1 YPSGGVAPISRTRD
15 TVGPIAR
22 SVDDIALLD
31 AILSGAG
38 THAATALPTRGT
50 TRPVRLAVPRTTFWR
65 GLAPDL
71 ERVANAAVAQLAQAG
86 FECVDIDL
94 NDYPGFFDDEPAV
107 IALYEFRSSMHA
119 YLVENGYD
127 LSVDDI
133 VANVGSPDVAKI
145 ARHITGPDGI
155 GEAAYRTALDRR
167 TRSRAAYRQCLAD
180 SGADALVFPTT
191 IATAC
196 PIPAGDAMML
206 NGEPASVFA
215 TYIRNTEP
223 GSNAGV
229 PGMTVPAGLTAA
241 GLPVGLALD
250 GAAGTDRE
258 LIAVALEVE
267 RVLGRLPLPDD
278 GFGVEGRLGGYAGV
292 DGES

>member
-1 YPSGGVAPISRTRD
+1 MSRPSSRWLSSVRRCTRIWSRTA
-15 TVGPIAR
+15 TTCR
-22 SVDDIALLD
+22 S
-31 AILSGAG
+31 
-38 THAATALPTRGT
+38 T
-50 TRPVRLAVPRTTFWR
+50 TSSRTW
-65 GLAPDL
+65 G
-71 ERVANAAVAQLAQAG
+71 
-86 FECVDIDL
+86 
-94 NDYPGFFDDEPAV
+94 
-107 IALYEFRSSMHA
+107 
-119 YLVENGYD
+119 
-127 LSVDDI
+127 
-133 VANVGSPDVAKI
+133 PDVAKI

-196 PIPAGDAMML
+196 PIPAGDVMML

-267 RVLGRLPLPDD
+267 RVLGRLPAPND
-278 GFGVEGRLGGYAGV
+278 GFGVEGRLGGDAGV